1 MERGELDRELAEE
14 IRARV
19 LGDGF
24 MKIVQTVRRNGK
36 TFRISMRPV
45 EIGGERRFQAE
56 MVDDGQTRVKNF
68 DANGAAEGL
77 EEIIAQKG
85 ARDLHLIT
93 AKGDLHVRVTRKGH
107 VMATR
112 SAEMDRVAKVL
123 PHDRVKKTPLTS
135 FDSAALLRVTGIA
148 DGDGKIR
155 ASMRGKYD
163 QVNEFLKVIED
174 VLKDE
179 VKGERGKVKD
189 EVKGERGKVKGD
201 AVGDE
206 DTPFTFHHSPFT
218 VVDCGCGKAYL
229 TLALYFFLTQT
240 LKFPDVRVIGVDRKA
255 DVIAAAKK
263 MAQQLDVSDQVQ
275 FVAADLKEFKV
286 GKEFKVSK
294 DSKGA
299 KGLNAPKDLKGSTG
313 PKDLNAHKDLNDPK
327 GPKDFKDFNDLNDLN
342 DSPPA
347 RVDMVISLHACDTAT
362 DEALA
367 KGVEWKSRYIVSAP
381 CCQHELQKTL
391 GQTGAD
397 TSAFA
402 GVLRHGILRERLCD
416 ILTDS
421 FRAMILRILG
431 FKTQVVE
438 FVSPDATARNILLR
452 AEYGVKPGQG
462 GAVSDYLN
470 LRDWWRVTPWLETRL
485 SGLLEKYLSRY

>member
-1 MERGELDRELAEE
+1 MERGELEKELAEE

-179 VKGERGKVKD
+179 AKGQVKGERGKVKD
-189 EVKGERGKVKGD
+189 EVKGERGKVKDD

-255 DVIAAAKK
+255 DVIAAAQK

-275 FVAADLKEFKV
+275 FVAADLAAFN
-286 GKEFKVSK
+286 
-294 DSKGA
+294 
-299 KGLNAPKDLKGSTG
+299 LSTTNNQQ
-313 PKDLNAHKDLNDPK
+313 PTTN
-327 GPKDFKDFNDLNDLN
+327 
-342 DSPPA
+342 SQSS

-362 DEALA
+362 DEAIA

-452 AEYGVKPGQG
+452 AEYCVKPGQG

-485 SGLLEKYLSRY
+485 SAMLEKYLSRY

>member
-1 MERGELDRELAEE
+1 MERGELDSELAEE

-24 MKIVQTVRRNGK
+24 MKIVQTVRRNGT

-45 EIGGERRFQAE
+45 MIGGERRFQAE
-56 MVDDGQTRVKNF
+56 MTDDGQTRVKNF

-85 ARDLHLIT
+85 ARDLHLMT

-112 SAEMDRVAKVL
+112 SAEMDRTVKVL
-123 PHDRVKKTPLTS
+123 PHDRVKKTPLAS
-135 FDSAALLRVTGIA
+135 FDSAALLRVIGLA
-148 DGDGKIR
+148 DADGKIR

-174 VLKDE
+174 V
-179 VKGERGKVKD
+179 VKGARSGADAEG
-189 EVKGERGKVKGD
+189 GD
-201 AVGDE
+201 FAI
-206 DTPFTFHHSPFT
+206 
-218 VVDCGCGKAYL
+218 VDCGCGKAYL
-229 TLALYFFLTQT
+229 TLALYFFLTQA
-240 LKFPDVRVIGVDRKA
+240 LKFPRVRVIGVDRRE
-255 DVIAAAKK
+255 DVIAAARK
-263 MAQQLDVSDQVQ
+263 MAQQLDVSDRVQ
-275 FVAADLKEFKV
+275 FVASDLSSFALSAV
-286 GKEFKVSK
+286 
-294 DSKGA
+294 DA
-299 KGLNAPKDLKGSTG
+299 QL
-313 PKDLNAHKDLNDPK
+313 
-327 GPKDFKDFNDLNDLN
+327 
-342 DSPPA
+342 A
-347 RVDMVISLHACDTAT
+347 RVDMVVSLHACDTAT

-397 TSAFA
+397 VSAFA

-452 AEYGVKPGQG
+452 AEFGVKPGQG

-485 SGLLEKYLSRY
+485 GGMLEKHLARYR

>member
-1 MERGELDRELAEE
+1 MERGELDAALAEE

-19 LGDGF
+19 LGEGF

-45 EIGGERRFQAE
+45 AIGGETRYQAE
-56 MVDDGQTRVKNF
+56 MVDDGQVRVKNF

-85 ARDLHLIT
+85 ARDLHLMT

-112 SAEMDRVAKVL
+112 SAEMDRVVKVQ

-135 FDSAALLRVTGIA
+135 FDSTALLRVIGLA
-148 DGDGKIR
+148 DGEGKIR

-163 QVNEFLKVIED
+163 QVNEFLKVVED
-174 VLKDE
+174 VLKGE
-179 VKGERGKVKD
+179 SVEKGEMGEKV
-189 EVKGERGKVKGD
+189 EGGEK
-201 AVGDE
+201 
-206 DTPFTFHHSPFT
+206 TFT

-229 TLALYFFLTQT
+229 TLALYFYLTQT
-240 LKFPDVRVIGVDRKA
+240 LGMANVRVIGVDRRN
-255 DVIAAAKK
+255 DVIASATK
-263 MAQQLDVSDQVQ
+263 MAEQLDLVGKVV
-275 FVAADLKEFKV
+275 FAEADLMAFDISSLGFER
-286 GKEFKVSK
+286 
-294 DSKGA
+294 A
-299 KGLNAPKDLKGSTG
+299 
-313 PKDLNAHKDLNDPK
+313 
-327 GPKDFKDFNDLNDLN
+327 
-342 DSPPA
+342 
-347 RVDMVISLHACDTAT
+347 DMVISLHACDTAT

-367 KGVEWKSRYIVSAP
+367 KGVEWKARYIVSAP
-381 CCQHELQKTL
+381 CCQHELQKTI
-391 GQTGAD
+391 GPDAN
-397 TSAFA
+397 SPFA

-452 AEYGVKPGQG
+452 AEFGVKPGQG
-462 GAVSDYLN
+462 GTVSEYLN
-470 LRDWWRVTPWLETRL
+470 LRDYWHVTPWLETRL
-485 SGLLEKYLSRY
+485 SRMLEKHLVRYE

>member
-19 LGDGF
+19 LGEGF
-24 MKIVQTVRRNGK
+24 MKIVQTVRRNGT
-36 TFRISMRPV
+36 TFRISLRPV
-45 EIGGERRFQAE
+45 MIGGERRFQAE

-68 DANGAAEGL
+68 DAKGAAEGL

-112 SAEMDRVAKVL
+112 SAEMDRPAKVL
-123 PHDRVKKTPLTS
+123 PHDRVKNTPLNS
-135 FDSAALLRVTGIA
+135 FDSATLLRVIGLA

-163 QVNEFLKVIED
+163 QVNEFLKVVED
-174 VLKDE
+174 VLKSDE
-179 VKGERGKVKD
+179 RRMTSE
-189 EVKGERGKVKGD
+189 E
-201 AVGDE
+201 
-206 DTPFTFHHSPFT
+206 FT

-240 LKFPDVRVIGVDRKA
+240 LKFPKVRVIGVDRRE
-255 DVIAAAKK
+255 DVIAAATK
-263 MAQQLDVSDQVQ
+263 MAQQLDVAEHVQ
-275 FVAADLKEFKV
+275 FVAAELSAFDIRQATADLTA
-286 GKEFKVSK
+286 S
-294 DSKGA
+294 
-299 KGLNAPKDLKGSTG
+299 
-313 PKDLNAHKDLNDPK
+313 
-327 GPKDFKDFNDLNDLN
+327 
-342 DSPPA
+342 
-347 RVDMVISLHACDTAT
+347 RVDMTISLHAYDTAT

-485 SGLLEKYLSRY
+485 AGVLGKYLSRYG